1 MSARARGNVPRFLA
15 RSLFVYMRPY
25 WREQLFFCCTAV
37 IRVAQQTLMPLGVKV
52 LIDQA
57 IPQQDFP
64 LLRTVLLGLLIL
76 YLAAGLSNWLQ
87 ALIRAVFGAELEK
100 DLRIQLFSRIQ
111 DLPLSFL
118 DRMQPGEMTALFAS
132 EIVTLRDSMPGILPN
147 GLQAV
152 LGSAVI
158 LVTMLALNWKL
169 SVLLML
175 LLPFKFR
182 LQRRA
187 MRRSEIADF
196 EDNLAD
202 ARVSFAVQESVNTQ
216 LLVRSYGLGEQV
228 VKQFCRGP
236 VARPSIRRTLA
247 TYDRAFLRRGLQNP
261 TFLKF
266 MVTISADL
274 LQMATYLL
282 ILCLGSFLCL
292 SETLSI
298 GTFSALLGLVVSLGQ
313 AVTSTSAYFQEMI
326 SGSTALER
334 IERILDVPAA
344 VQDSPQAV
352 DHLEFRGRYRF
363 EGVCFG
369 YGERQHL
376 SDLTFELPEKG
387 LVAFVGRS
395 GCGKSSVLKLLLRF
409 YDPTSGRI
417 LLDDRPLSEIRRGSL
432 RGRLGVVLQELV
444 LAHGSIRDNIALVK
458 PEARDE
464 EVEQAARQAHIHDVI
479 QDLPH
484 GYHTPVGEGGRFLSV
499 GQRQRVALARAL
511 LARPSVLLLDEIT
524 SALDP
529 QSEAA
534 VEASLEALASQR
546 LVVLMTH
553 RLAPLVRADLVL
565 VLQDGRLV
573 QSGKHAELV
582 DRPGAYQQLWRAQSG
597 FVVSLD
603 GRHAEVTADRLASIP
618 LFAEMSDESR
628 ADLAGRFHSEFYE
641 SGQTIC
647 REGEPGRSFFLIAR
661 GRARVWSRRG
671 EDEMAQVATLAD
683 GDFFGED
690 ALLEGST
697 YSTGVD
703 AEFPTLV
710 LMLDRDDFARL
721 VAGAQEVREAV
732 QDTALGRSL
741 TLFGGRGRRPSTL
754 SIWDQ
759 LV

>member
-1 MSARARGNVPRFLA
+1 MSARGRGNVPRFLR
-15 RSLFVYMRPY
+15 RSLLVYMRPY
-25 WREQLFFCCTAV
+25 WREQLFFCFTALV
-37 IRVAQQTLMPLGVKV
+37 RVAQQTLMPLGVKV

-64 LLRTVLLGLLIL
+64 LLRSVLLGLLLL
-76 YLAAGLSNWLQ
+76 YLAAGLANWLQ
-87 ALIRAVFGAELEK
+87 ALIRALFGAELEK
-100 DLRIQLFSRIQ
+100 DLRIRLFARIQ

-152 LGSAVI
+152 LGSAVLLI
-158 LVTMLALNWKL
+158 TMLALNWKL

-182 LQRRA
+182 VQRRA

-216 LLVRSYGLGEQV
+216 LLVRAYGLGRHM
-228 VKQFCRGP
+228 VKQFSRGP
-236 VARPSIRRTLA
+236 VARPGDRRTLA
-247 TYDRAFLRRGLQNP
+247 NYDRAFLRKGLQNP
-261 TFLKF
+261 TFLKL

-274 LQMATYLL
+274 QQMATYVL

-292 SETLSI
+292 SERLSI
-298 GTFSALLGLVVSLGQ
+298 GTFSALLSLVVSLGQ

-326 SGSTALER
+326 SGCTALER
-334 IERILDVPAA
+334 FERILDVPAT
-344 VQDSPQAV
+344 VQDRPGAV
-352 DHLEFRGRYRF
+352 DLPEVRGQYRF
-363 EGVCFG
+363 DQVCFG

-376 SDLTFELPEKG
+376 SHLSFELPERG

-395 GCGKSSVLKLLLRF
+395 GCGKSSVLKLMLRF
-409 YDPTSGRI
+409 YDPTSGQI
-417 LLDDRPLSEIRRGSL
+417 LLDGRPLPDIRRDSL
-432 RGRLGVVLQELV
+432 RGKLGVVLQELV

-458 PEARDE
+458 PDASDA
-464 EVEQAARQAHIHDVI
+464 EVEEAARQAHIHEI
-479 QDLPH
+479 IRDLPH

-529 QSEAA
+529 HSEAA
-534 VEASLEALASQR
+534 VEASLEELARDR

-565 VLQDGRLV
+565 VLQDGHLA
-573 QSGKHAELV
+573 QSGQHSELV
-582 DRPGAYQQLWRAQSG
+582 EQPGPYQQLWRAQSG
-597 FVVSLD
+597 FVVSQD
-603 GRHAEVTADRLASIP
+603 GRRAEVTAERLAEIP
-618 LFAEMSDESR
+618 LFAEMSEKAR
-628 ADLAGRFHSEFYE
+628 ADLAGRFYSEFYE
-641 SGQTIC
+641 VGQSIC
-647 REGEPGRSFFLIAR
+647 REGDPGHTFFLIAR

-671 EDEMAQVATLAD
+671 EDEMTQVATLAD

-697 YSTGVD
+697 YSTGVE

-710 LMLDRDDFARL
+710 LLLEREDFCRL
-721 VAGAQEVREAV
+721 VADTQEVREAV

-754 SIWDQ
+754 SIWNE
-759 LV
+759 LL